1 MAKTSPTSEDV
12 LPFSALSEK
21 TQRLVEQVQK
31 TKRPLV
37 ITRRGHSAAVLLDA
51 AEYQLQQQRLILM
64 ERIARGKRDIA
75 EGRTH
80 TQEEVEALLDE
91 WLAGDA

>member
-1 MAKTSPTSEDV
+1 MAKATETPEDV

-21 TQRLVEQVQK
+21 TQRLVDQVQK

-37 ITRRGHSAAVLLDA
+37 ITRSGQSAVVLVDA
-51 AEYQLQQQRLILM
+51 EEYGLQQRRLMLM
-64 ERIARGKRDIA
+64 ERIARGKRDIT

-80 TQEEVEALLDE
+80 TQEEVEALLESLFGGDE
-91 WLAGDA
+91 